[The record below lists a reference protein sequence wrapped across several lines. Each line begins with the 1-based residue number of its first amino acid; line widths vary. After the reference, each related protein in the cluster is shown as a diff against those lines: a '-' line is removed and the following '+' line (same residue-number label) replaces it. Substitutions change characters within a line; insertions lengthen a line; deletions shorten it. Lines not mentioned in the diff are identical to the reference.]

1 MKKQFEKLQKLRMN
15 VLILIL
21 FFQTAQ
27 SRPRRHAYTVKKGQ
41 ANIGHQFQDVAWL
54 FANHQNV
61 LPTQRTTYGAK
72 NEKILRKSYSLRN
85 IQLPTQIRRVPY
97 SLKASSR
104 NTDDEELMSQL
115 MRNNLISSHNRHYA
129 RRAYL
134 RKKIQTSRRL
144 SNGVLRRYKHILANL
159 PILNDPWEGGSGE
172 MW

>member
-1 MKKQFEKLQKLRMN
+1 MN
-15 VLILIL
+15 VVIFIL

-41 ANIGHQFQDVAWL
+41 ANIGHQFTDVAWL

-61 LPTQRTTYGAK
+61 LPTQRATYGVK
-72 NEKILRKSYSLRN
+72 KSKILRKSYSLRN
-85 IQLPTQIRRVPY
+85 IQLPTQMPTQIRRIPY

-115 MRNNLISSHNRHYA
+115 MRNNLISSLNRHYA